1 MAENEEAKFAQLEV
15 DQLVLTRDRMTGAV
29 AITGN
34 VKDIDMTLDMLS
46 RATRYF
52 DVQYRIGASIQAQ
65 EQINERKK
73 EFERVQRL
81 LGKM

>member
-1 MAENEEAKFAQLEV
+1 
-15 DQLVLTRDRMTGAV
+15 
-29 AITGN
+29 
-34 VKDIDMTLDMLS
+34 MTLDMLS

>member
-34 VKDIDMTLDMLS
+34 VADIDMTLDMLS